1 MGVVYYKSSTLSQS
15 RETLKAAIWSTKSMM
30 MRLLMPQRRRR
41 QRMPPTERQLNLRLP
56 RLWKKRKKRR
66 QKNKENILAYYSTK
80 IKIQT
85 MVFFNSNTN
94 YLQALKKKNP
104 SLQKETS
111 SKIPTSLGHI
121 SIEYLDDE
129 ITVFWAINKK
139 KYIL

>member
-15 RETLKAAIWSTKSMM
+15 RETLKSCNMVFKSMM

-56 RLWKKRKKRR
+56 RLKKKR
-66 QKNKENILAYYSTK
+66 
-80 IKIQT
+80 
-85 MVFFNSNTN
+85 
-94 YLQALKKKNP
+94 P
-104 SLQKETS
+104 SLQKKTS

-121 SIEYLDDE
+121 SIDYLDDE